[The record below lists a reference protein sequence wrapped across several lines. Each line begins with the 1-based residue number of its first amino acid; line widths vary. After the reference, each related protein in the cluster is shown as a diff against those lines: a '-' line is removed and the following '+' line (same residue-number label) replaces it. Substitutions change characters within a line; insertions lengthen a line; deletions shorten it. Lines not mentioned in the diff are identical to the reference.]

1 MHNILYTVCATC
13 VMLLSGGNTRTREA
27 NMKLN
32 RVDADYLGVKEAEIM
47 TGVSRWT
54 WRRWAYDGRVASVK
68 LGSRLLLPRVEVER
82 MITAGTRPAVAVQ

>member
-1 MHNILYTVCATC
+1 
-13 VMLLSGGNTRTREA
+13 
-27 NMKLN
+27 MKLN

>member
-1 MHNILYTVCATC
+1 
-13 VMLLSGGNTRTREA
+13 MLLSGGNTRTREA